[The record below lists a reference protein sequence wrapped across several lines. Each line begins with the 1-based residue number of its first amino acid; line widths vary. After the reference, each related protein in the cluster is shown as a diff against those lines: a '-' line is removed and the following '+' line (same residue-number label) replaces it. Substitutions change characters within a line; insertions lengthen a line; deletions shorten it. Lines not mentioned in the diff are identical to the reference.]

1 MSRGFARGTAYPRP
15 VKRRADSVLLLLALA
30 GCTRP
35 NAAFDEPGPAD
46 ATTTLAGST
55 TNLPTT
61 TAAPAGTS
69 TGALDGDADASA
81 GDLTTTAAVDASTAA
96 DASTTA
102 VDPTTGGGTTT
113 TGDDASTGPA
123 EPEHLQ
129 LYDPGRCEEPLW
141 CYKTMEGVFSGVG
154 ARTSSQACF
163 TPGMSPPFGVTRVGY
178 IIAASFGNVGG
189 VLEIYGDDGD
199 GPGDPIATT
208 ALQPDAVTPG
218 AHAIVYPDPIL
229 VQTPRFCVGLTGGR
243 PMPSAGL
250 GVAVDPEALVA
261 DQSFLRMQ
269 GPPGCSHP
277 DWVDLTAVPSTPSGA
292 WCIDVDV
299 ADL

>member
-46 ATTTLAGST
+46 ATATLTGST
-55 TNLPTT
+55 TALPTT
-61 TAAPAGTS
+61 TAASAGTS

-81 GDLTTTAAVDASTAA
+81 GDLTTTAAVDASTAG
-96 DASTTA
+96 DASTTG
-102 VDPTTGGGTTT
+102 DGSTT
-113 TGDDASTGPA
+113 TGDDTSTGPA

-129 LYDPGRCEEPLW
+129 LYDPGRCAEPLW
-141 CYKTMEGVFSGVG
+141 CYKPMEGVFSGVG
-154 ARTSSQACF
+154 ARTSAQACF
-163 TPGMSPPFGVTRVGY
+163 TPIASPPFAVTRVGY

-189 VLEIYGDDGD
+189 VLEIYSDDGD
-199 GPGDPIATT
+199 GPADPIVTT

-218 AHAIVYPDPIL
+218 AHAVVYPDPIV
-229 VQTPRFCVGLTGGR
+229 VQTPRFCIGLTGGR
-243 PMPSAGL
+243 PMPPAGL

-269 GPPGCSHP
+269 GPPPGCVHP
-277 DWVDLTAVPSTPSGA
+277 DWVDLTEVQSNPSGA

-299 ADL
+299 AAL